1 VKTDSLFFRIFQSV
15 PGILFELIGEPF
27 EQGQNYEFRSLEIK
41 QTAFRLDG
49 ILVPKPDSPE
59 QTVIFVEVQFQKDEY
74 LYDRM
79 FAEIGMY
86 LMQNR
91 PTADWRA
98 IAIFPRKSLEPK
110 DNHRHRSILQGEQ
123 FQVIYLEDFLENQS
137 DQIGIQL
144 MQLIVSKPKESETYA
159 RRIVDRIQTQTDLQN
174 QVIIEL
180 ISTVMVYKFPELS
193 WEAIEAMFGLSELK
207 QTRVYQQALQEGRQE
222 GRQEGE
228 QAGEARIVLRLLTL
242 RIGELS
248 PETQLQVQ
256 SLSSRQLES
265 LSEALLNFSQL
276 SDLQDWLQSN

>member
-15 PGILFELIGEPF
+15 PGILFELIGQPF
-27 EQGQNYEFRSLEIK
+27 EQGQNYEFRSLEVK

-49 ILVPKPDSPE
+49 IFVPKPDSPD

-91 PTADWRA
+91 PTSDWKA
-98 IAIFPRKSLEPK
+98 IALFPRKSLEPK
-110 DNHRHRSILQGEQ
+110 DNHRHRSLLRSEQ
-123 FQVIYLEDFLENQS
+123 FQVIYLEDFLNTQS
-137 DQIGIQL
+137 NKLGIQL
-144 MQLIVSKPKESETYA
+144 MQLIVSRPKESETYA
-159 RRIVDRIQTQTDLQN
+159 RGIVDRIQTQTDLQN

-180 ISTVMVYKFPELS
+180 VSTVMVYKFPELS

-228 QAGEARIVLRLLTL
+228 QVGEARIVLRLLSR

-248 PETQLQVQ
+248 PKVRSQIQ
-256 SLSSRQLES
+256 SLSSQQLEV
-265 LSEALLNFSQL
+265 LSEALLDFSQL
-276 SDLQDWLQSN
+276 SDLEDWLRSH